1 MILKEKMTKEKSRKK
16 AILTEAK
23 DDTFR
28 FFYQASAEKMIGLD
42 YIKTEIKAR
51 KSFCIAALKKQISNQ
66 LHNTIILLFSR
77 SQTLL
82 SSM

>member
-23 DDTFR
+23 DDTLR

-51 KSFCIAALKKQISNQ
+51 KCRNSAL
-66 LHNTIILLFSR
+66 LL
-77 SQTLL
+77 
-82 SSM
+82 